1 MDRFLRLAAF
11 VLPLLLTLAMAALLA
26 CENGTTATD
35 STDDGAVERSN
46 GQLPTYAQREADGA
60 VRVDLEAASDGSAKW
75 TGEARIDL
83 SFNDGNVAFRP
94 LALSY
99 ASGLGASLEDPPLKI
114 SPVLSPGDGVS
125 DVSAAV
131 WMEGDPAELHV
142 EVFIDTDWQDG
153 VGEDIFIHSAALP
166 SVDGEPAYSRIPID
180 FSESIQGVYSRELVF
195 VGAAEWLGLGPAVN
209 LVITNIDGE
218 TRDVLRAISVH
229 EIEEGDV
236 AVMFQDSR
244 Y

>member
-1 MDRFLRLAAF
+1 MNRYPRLAALILLF
-11 VLPLLLTLAMAALLA
+11 LLTLAMAALPA

-35 STDDGAVERSN
+35 STDDGAVERSTR
-46 GQLPTYAQREADGA
+46 QLPTYAQREADGA

-75 TGEARIDL
+75 SGEARIDL
-83 SFNDGNVAFRP
+83 SFNDSNVDFRL

-142 EVFIDTDWQDG
+142 EVFIDADWQDG
-153 VGEDIFIHSAALP
+153 VGEDVFIHSAALP
-166 SVDGEPAYSRIPID
+166 FVDGEPTYSRIPID

-195 VGAAEWLGLGPAVN
+195 VGAAEWLGLGGAVR
-209 LVITNIDGE
+209 LYITNMDGE
-218 TRDVLRAISVH
+218 TRDVMRAIDLFQA
-229 EIEEGDV
+229 EEGDV
-236 AVMFQDSR
+236 AVIFQDSK